1 MKPLRVLASPC
12 HPQSLALNSVMLVVH
27 QSPLPSPSSS
37 WASGLISDTGLGDC
51 SSPPHQITS
60 PALPRARGQQVQ
72 NQIDMPMGVTHWS
85 IHSVAQAPPGLP
97 LPKVP
102 PFSEELHY
110 LSDFLGRDSSPS
122 LAPHPLGP
130 VG

>member
-1 MKPLRVLASPC
+1 MLECLWLSATAYPCAPPHQTAWPAPPAMKPLRVLASPC

-72 NQIDMPMGVTHWS
+72 NQIDMPMGVTH
-85 IHSVAQAPPGLP
+85 
-97 LPKVP
+97 
-102 PFSEELHY
+102 
-110 LSDFLGRDSSPS
+110 
-122 LAPHPLGP
+122 
-130 VG
+130 